1 MTFPDSYK
9 ESVVRALRRIAE
21 HVPEDL
27 VEKFARESGITK
39 NDIHP
44 IPPGPSGV
52 VSAVDGSNAMII
64 EGGSVAL
71 AAIRAVQTTFA
82 GNIRSGRSIT
92 PVTLVSIGPGHRN
105 RDFDELYLEC
115 FGIPPHKGLDNA
127 DPGRATAILRDTLE
141 YWVALRTAKTVPEGA
156 LLLLDGAL
164 RVSSQN
170 HEPVL
175 ADIIRIAQERSL
187 LLAAVAKRTS
197 ATWGGGHP
205 LLPAIAGLAASLGI
219 AGPWWTKIDEHIP
232 DHAGYSPGRHGE
244 LYIALLHPHA
254 RQPLKMELPKGTSEP
269 AAAATMQALAACA
282 GDGRIP
288 GYPYPLL
295 DAHRTVIID
304 EPLVMQVQQDVK
316 SGLSQ
321 RGMQN
326 RTFEDLF
333 GDLHGEFERY

>member
-1 MTFPDSYK
+1 MNDSYE
-9 ESVVRALRRIAE
+9 ESVDRAIGKIAD

-27 VEKFARESGITK
+27 ARKFAQETGITK
-39 NDIHP
+39 DDIHP
-44 IPPGPSGV
+44 IPAGPSGI
-52 VSAVDGSNAMII
+52 VSAVDGSNSMII
-64 EGGSVAL
+64 EGGSVAI
-71 AAIRAVQTTFA
+71 AAIRAVQTTFS
-82 GNIRSGRSIT
+82 GNVRSSRSIT
-92 PVTLVSIGPGHRN
+92 PLTLVTIGPGHRN
-105 RDFDELYLEC
+105 HDFDELFPDC
-115 FGIPPHKGLDNA
+115 FGTPPHKGLDNA
-127 DPGRATAILRDTLE
+127 DPERASAILRDTLE
-141 YWVALRTAKTVPEGA
+141 YWVALQTVRVLPEGA

-175 ADIIRIAQERSL
+175 ADIIRIAQERKI

-205 LLPAIAGLAASLGI
+205 LLPAIAGLAEQLGI
-219 AGPWWTKIDEHIP
+219 PGPWWAKIDAHIP

-244 LYIALLHPHA
+244 LYIASLHPHA
-254 RQPLKMELPKGTSEP
+254 RRPLKMELPKGISEE

-295 DAHRTVIID
+295 DAHRSVIID
-304 EPLVMQVQQDVK
+304 EPLVMQILQDIK
-316 SGLSQ
+316 SGLSK

-326 RTFEDLF
+326 RIFEDLF
-333 GDLHGEFERY
+333 GDLHGDFERY